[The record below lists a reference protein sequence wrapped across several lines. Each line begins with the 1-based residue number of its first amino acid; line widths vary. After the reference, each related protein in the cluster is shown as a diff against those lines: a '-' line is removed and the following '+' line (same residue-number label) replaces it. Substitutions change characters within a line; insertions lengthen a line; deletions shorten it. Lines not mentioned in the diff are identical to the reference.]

1 MLSTTKF
8 ALGFALSLVA
18 GSAALGSSSMPGAP
32 SSQEPANAGW
42 FGKCLRCEW
51 DPWGGPAYCA
61 VTTGG
66 GFYGCYAAGY
76 KCSIGGGA
84 CGKKPVAA
92 SGQLAPGGL
101 ADAP

>member
-18 GSAALGSSSMPGAP
+18 GSVALAP
-32 SSQEPANAGW
+32 DSQEPPTAGW

-66 GFYGCYAAGY
+66 GFYGCLAQGY
-76 KCSIGGGA
+76 KCSVGGSP
-84 CGKKPVAA
+84 CGKKPVAGA
-92 SGQLAPGGL
+92 MAPTSGEVT
-101 ADAP
+101 DAP

>member
-18 GSAALGSSSMPGAP
+18 GTAALTSD
-32 SSQEPANAGW
+32 SQDPVDAGW

-76 KCSIGGGA
+76 KCSVGGGA
-84 CGKKPVAA
+84 CGKKPIATATGTVG
-92 SGQLAPGGL
+92 GQT
-101 ADAP
+101 DAQ

>member
-18 GSAALGSSSMPGAP
+18 SSVALAP
-32 SSQEPANAGW
+32 DSQEPVNAGW

-61 VTTGG
+61 VSSGG
-66 GFYGCYAAGY
+66 GFYGCLAQGY

-84 CGKKPVAA
+84 CGKKPVAVTQSSTGGPIA
-92 SGQLAPGGL
+92 AP
-101 ADAP
+101 